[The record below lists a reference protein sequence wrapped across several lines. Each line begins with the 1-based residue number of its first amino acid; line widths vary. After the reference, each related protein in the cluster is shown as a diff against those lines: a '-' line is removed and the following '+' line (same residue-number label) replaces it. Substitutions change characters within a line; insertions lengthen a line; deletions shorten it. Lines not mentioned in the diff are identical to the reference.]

1 MWTCRI
7 CRFETDLDDVVTA
20 FANGTCIC
28 LRCFDRETD
37 SVRRMPNALRRELL
51 STLAAVEPA

>member
-7 CRFETDLDDVVTA
+7 CRFATDLDDVTTA

-28 LRCFDRETD
+28 LRCYGRETG
-37 SVRRMPNALRRELL
+37 SALPMPKVLRRELL
-51 STLAAVEPA
+51 IALAAVEPA